1 MSAHLDTTAKEP
13 EAPSAS
19 PRGTNP
25 VKRTLVAPAIGVV
38 QPVVAFWTG
47 RWWLLALMVPAFIAL
62 KVFLIMAG
70 VPWWL
75 VAVIAAALIA
85 VKVLLISWHARRAA
99 PQGDRHAG

>member
-1 MSAHLDTTAKEP
+1 MRGSRVR
-13 EAPSAS
+13 AP
-19 PRGTNP
+19 RHRRYEVGNP
-25 VKRTLVAPAIGVV
+25 ADKPLGLQAMRKTLVAPAIGVI

-75 VAVIAAALIA
+75 VAVMAAALIA

-99 PQGDRHAG
+99 PQGR